1 MQLNPEKCEVLI
13 VDFSRIKRLGFEFK
27 LLNVNVRIVE
37 NAMVLGVKIN
47 KNLSWDEH
55 ISISIKKANKSIYII
70 KKLFD
75 CGFDSVEALHAYTTY
90 IRPHLEYCSVVWG
103 SCLNSKLTNQ
113 LERCQKRVLSAILRK
128 RVDREN
134 YQQVLKDVGIPSLE
148 ERRSKCLI
156 KFGRGLFI
164 SRRFR
169 QFLPNFITTES
180 DRVLRSRKGILC
192 MPTYKNNR
200 YKLSTIPSIIN
211 LINTEYIEKETI
223 FGWSRSDAEIVE
235 GKL

>member
-1 MQLNPEKCEVLI
+1 M
-13 VDFSRIKRLGFEFK
+13 
-27 LLNVNVRIVE
+27 
-37 NAMVLGVKIN
+37 
-47 KNLSWDEH
+47 
-55 ISISIKKANKSIYII
+55 
-70 KKLFD
+70 
-75 CGFDSVEALHAYTTY
+75 
-90 IRPHLEYCSVVWG
+90 
-103 SCLNSKLTNQ
+103 

-134 YQQVLKDVGIPSLE
+134 YQQVLKDVGIPILE
-148 ERRSKCLI
+148 ERRLKCLI

-169 QFLPNFITTES
+169 QFLPSFITTES
-180 DRVLRSRKGILC
+180 HRVLRSRKGIFC

-200 YKLSTIPSIIN
+200 YKLSTIPRIIN

-223 FGWSRSDAEIVE
+223 FGWSRSDVEIVE